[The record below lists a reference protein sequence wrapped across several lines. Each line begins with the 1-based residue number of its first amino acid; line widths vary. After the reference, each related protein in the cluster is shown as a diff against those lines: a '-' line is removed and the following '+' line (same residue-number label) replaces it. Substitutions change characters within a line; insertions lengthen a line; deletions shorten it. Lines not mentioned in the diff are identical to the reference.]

1 MSEPT
6 LPVESAVPPSQPA
19 PVSSLPPGE
28 QLRRA
33 RDARGLSVAYIAGH
47 LKLGL
52 KKVEAIEASQWARL
66 PPLPYLRG
74 FVRNYAKLVQLDAVP
89 LLAAI
94 DAALGHNAQQEMASL
109 QPAPALDTPFFDR
122 PGRRPFKLPPALF
135 GKGGVL
141 GLGVLVLVVVIV
153 AVVWSGVLQ
162 GSHPA
167 DSAPSAVATASA
179 APAVVEP
186 LMPPGVTPPGAD
198 PAPGPAEGR
207 IEQNLV
213 APGAQA
219 EPGVMPSA
227 APALPDVPAPLS
239 PGGRSTL
246 VLHFNDQA
254 WAEVRQGDGK
264 VLLSRMNRAGTEQ
277 TLSGVGPFEMLIGN
291 PAAVTLSRNG
301 VRVDLAPFTR
311 QNVARVKL
319 P

>member
-6 LPVESAVPPSQPA
+6 LLAESAVPPTPPA

-47 LKLGL
+47 LKVGL
-52 KKVEAIEASQWARL
+52 KKVEAIEASQWASL

-74 FVRNYAKLVQLDAVP
+74 FVRNYAKLVQVDVVP

-94 DAALGHNAQQEMASL
+94 DAALGHNAQQEQASL
-109 QPAPALDTPFFDR
+109 QPAPALDMPFSDR
-122 PGRRPFKLPPALF
+122 PGRRPFKLPPALL
-135 GKGGVL
+135 GKGGLL

-167 DSAPSAVATASA
+167 DSAPSAVATAST
-179 APAVVEP
+179 APAVVDP
-186 LMPPGVTPPGAD
+186 IMPPGVTPPGAD

-207 IEQNLV
+207 IEQNLP

-219 EPGVMPSA
+219 EPGVLPSA
-227 APALPDVPAPLS
+227 APALPDAQPPLS

-246 VLHFNDQA
+246 ALHFNDQA

-264 VLLSRMNRAGTEQ
+264 VLLSRMNRAGTDQ
-277 TLSGVGPFEMLIGN
+277 TLSGVGPFELLIGN
-291 PAAVTLSRNG
+291 PAGVTLSRNG
-301 VRVDLAPFTR
+301 VGVDLAPFTR